1 MVQMDKEENVS
12 EKWFK
17 MHKAYKEATSHVPL
31 PLKGHYDGLNMTGT
45 WQMCQTHGL
54 RSGLQRFCIMLQD
67 PVTCCNMIVTCSHK
81 IVACCNMTATWQTC
95 QTHRKSYV

>member
-1 MVQMDKEENVS
+1 MDKEENVS

-45 WQMCQTHGL
+45 WQ
-54 RSGLQRFCIMLQD
+54 
-67 PVTCCNMIVTCSHK
+67 K
-81 IVACCNMTATWQTC
+81 
-95 QTHRKSYV
+95 